1 MVFFKK
7 KENAVPFV
15 VDDDFFNKFERKCAN
30 NHAHEFLNYINYNR
44 QNTTY
49 ANAIRQIGRSVD
61 FKLIPP
67 PRKMNINKEIAGDL
81 VCEFYAKYLPQK
93 AEQVQQIINKT
104 HPLFLDKTTNTYQ
117 IFIVEDATDNHSNVG
132 NQGKN
137 TFLTLNCNITHDTNG
152 PRVLAHEIA
161 HAISKHHQY
170 RIELV
175 KKHASNE
182 EFIKYTSAM
191 LGKDCIGEIESHI
204 VENLFNNF
212 MLKKGLYTPED
223 IRQYNQEQQDS
234 LLFETNLILEESDI
248 IANLSGP
255 PVKKENLKNLQ
266 QTLIANNNQ
275 TLLRRMYR
283 MANEKQSSQFMFRYV
298 VGRVVADAWMN
309 KFNSANTQEQ
319 RQMLNNFNNYL
330 DNTHELT
337 LDAACKTLLDKDF
350 VGVVQDYI
358 TKEDSKTDSAQNN
371 VVL

>member
-1 MVFFKK
+1 
-7 KENAVPFV
+7 
-15 VDDDFFNKFERKCAN
+15 
-30 NHAHEFLNYINYNR
+30 
-44 QNTTY
+44 
-49 ANAIRQIGRSVD
+49 
-61 FKLIPP
+61 
-67 PRKMNINKEIAGDL
+67 
-81 VCEFYAKYLPQK
+81 
-93 AEQVQQIINKT
+93 
-104 HPLFLDKTTNTYQ
+104 
-117 IFIVEDATDNHSNVG
+117 
-132 NQGKN
+132 
-137 TFLTLNCNITHDTNG
+137 
-152 PRVLAHEIA
+152 
-161 HAISKHHQY
+161 
-170 RIELV
+170 
-175 KKHASNE
+175 
-182 EFIKYTSAM
+182 
-191 LGKDCIGEIESHI
+191 
-204 VENLFNNF
+204 

-255 PVKKENLKNLQ
+255 PVKKESLKNLQ
-266 QTLIANNNQ
+266 QTLIENNNQ